1 MFTPVLLL
9 VVAVLRLIHSYF
21 RDRQEREEDT
31 RLAELR
37 YQVRVCFEAGRRK
50 WEGAEAIYWEKT
62 IIGPVRLTSVR
73 RTAEGVEARVTAI
86 LPPGLCVTTSDNR
99 IGF

>member
-21 RDRQEREEDT
+21 RDRQKREEDT

-37 YQVRVCFEAGRRK
+37 YQVRVCFEAGRQK
-50 WEGAEAIYWEKT
+50 
-62 IIGPVRLTSVR
+62 
-73 RTAEGVEARVTAI
+73 
-86 LPPGLCVTTSDNR
+86 
-99 IGF
+99 